1 VTRRPLILQLIYTS
15 KEDST
20 SNGYFGLD
28 ENGIYLLVLLKFFA
42 KKNKK

>member
-15 KEDST
+15 KEDSN

-28 ENGIYLLVLLKFFA
+28 ENGIYLLVLLKFFE
-42 KKNKK
+42 KKK